1 MESFEQRI
9 ALVLLSRESTY
20 ARNFWLRLELS
31 VDIRLSRGQ
40 VRGPLS
46 VIDDSML
53 WTVIQGWLVLMSDAR
68 LKALKAAGLLIAVA
82 AAK

>member
-1 MESFEQRI
+1 
-9 ALVLLSRESTY
+9 
-20 ARNFWLRLELS
+20 
-31 VDIRLSRGQ
+31 
-40 VRGPLS
+40 
-46 VIDDSML
+46 VIDDAVL